1 MKTFGYNKTEL
12 DSECGIVLCI
22 WYGKLKL
29 KADSAWTRSLIMSVA
44 RFLLQTDLLAGEVN
58 YVSLHIR
65 TY

>member
-1 MKTFGYNKTEL
+1 MVF
-12 DSECGIVLCI
+12 VLCI
-22 WYGKLKL
+22 WFGKLKL

-44 RFLLQTDLLAGEVN
+44 RLLLETDLLAGEVN